1 MVEKIKSL
9 ALSNGYEL
17 TFDEVLRVMAL
28 LGGNNPQESCTDD
41 DYLLSVYIVV
51 GADIDWVEVKNTASL
66 SHPFTVSI
74 LSEKIKSL

>member
-28 LGGNNPQESCTDD
+28 LGNYPQESCTDD

-51 GADIDWVEVKNTASL
+51 GADIDWVEVRDTASL